1 MQGDD
6 GRRFRTTVE
15 SPAPLDTEPM
25 RGSGAMRCGAMR
37 HLGLSLASLALAA
50 CSGSAV
56 ITELDED
63 SVTVQARFPNPAQVE
78 AEAGR
83 GCAFHGRT
91 AVLVS
96 KQCLDQTCN
105 TQRFVFACRGAERPS
120 RGRSSPWLGIS
131 VDDVA
136 DHLYADPP
144 GTSEVV
150 ISRVY
155 ADGPGK
161 IAGLRVGDIIET
173 FNAVPVTTARML
185 ADLKRGVHIGRQVP
199 IDVRRGTR
207 LQRFLITPVE

>member
-1 MQGDD
+1 
-6 GRRFRTTVE
+6 
-15 SPAPLDTEPM
+15 
-25 RGSGAMRCGAMR
+25 MR
-37 HLGLSLASLALAA
+37 HLGLLLASLALAA

-56 ITELDED
+56 ITGLDED

-78 AEAGR
+78 AGR
-83 GCAFHGRT
+83 GCAFHGRA

-131 VDDVA
+131 VDDVG
-136 DHLYADPP
+136 DHLYAVPP

-173 FNAVPVTTARML
+173 FDGVPVTTARML
-185 ADLKRGVHIGRQVP
+185 ADLKRRVHIGRQVP
-199 IDVRRGTR
+199 IDVRRGAR